1 MASDK
6 KDIVTSNLGKPS
18 SRQDAVLLAKWFK
31 DIMEMIELDSQ
42 VQRANSNQ
50 QGKLFPNQ
58 KTSETDYIQSDIYLL
73 TQVAHNIAIK
83 EISRQVSVQCVE
95 RGVLLKSIFDSYVR
109 LIDFTFQDSFHQ
121 RRMMAKAFAKA
132 TQK

>member
-1 MASDK
+1 MKAEAESYPKWLKMASDK
-6 KDIVTSNLGKPS
+6 EDIVTSNLGKPS

-58 KTSETDYIQSDIYLL
+58 KTSETDYI
-73 TQVAHNIAIK
+73 
-83 EISRQVSVQCVE
+83 
-95 RGVLLKSIFDSYVR
+95 
-109 LIDFTFQDSFHQ
+109 
-121 RRMMAKAFAKA
+121 
-132 TQK
+132 